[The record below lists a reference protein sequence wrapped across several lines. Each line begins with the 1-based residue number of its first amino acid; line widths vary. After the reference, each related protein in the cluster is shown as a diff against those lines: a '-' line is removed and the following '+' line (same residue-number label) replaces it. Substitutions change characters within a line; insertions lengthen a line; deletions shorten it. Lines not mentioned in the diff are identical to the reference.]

1 MFRKELCDIAGEIQG
16 ETPLAYRFF
25 DGQRAV
31 WLPKSQCEWDP
42 DEKVM
47 TMSEWLAKEKE
58 LI

>member
-16 ETPLAYRFF
+16 ETEKAYRFF
-25 DGQRAV
+25 DGKATV

-42 DEKVM
+42 DEKTM
-47 TMSEWLAKEKE
+47 TMPAWLAKEKE